1 MSGGHFDYNQ
11 HKIRDI
17 ADKVENL
24 IEKNGKKI
32 SEEQI
37 KEQERWYGQDWF
49 KKYPQDL
56 YHNKYSD
63 EVIEKFK
70 EGLKILRQ
78 AEVYAHRIDW
88 LISGDDGED
97 NFLERLKQDLKK
109 LESNE

>member
-1 MSGGHFDYNQ
+1 M
-11 HKIRDI
+11 
-17 ADKVENL
+17 
-24 IEKNGKKI
+24 
-32 SEEQI
+32 
-37 KEQERWYGQDWF
+37 
-49 KKYPQDL
+49 
-56 YHNKYSD
+56 
-63 EVIEKFK
+63 IEKFK

>member
-17 ADKVENL
+17 ADEVESL
-24 IEKNGKKI
+24 IEKNGKRI

-56 YHNKYSD
+56 YHYKYSD

-109 LESNE
+109 LESNG